1 MPHKILKVRPK
12 AGLKVPRPMSNRF
25 LPGDKVSEVPADPYW
40 MRRLKEGSI
49 ELAKAEKKKP
59 KAKAKSKTEKEND
72 GGES

>member
-49 ELAKAEKKKP
+49 ELVKKEKK
-59 KAKAKSKTEKEND
+59 KAKAKTKKEND